1 MTEPVHIARRGPIVE
16 VMLDRPKAN
25 AVDAATSRALYA
37 AFRAFQDDE
46 EVRVAILTGAGDHFF
61 CAGWDLKAAAA
72 GEGAEADHGAGGF
85 AGLTEFF
92 ELDKPVIAAVNG
104 LAYGGGFELA
114 LACDLIVAAET
125 AAFALPETGL
135 GIIANAGGVQRL
147 PRRLPRPL
155 AMELLLT
162 GRRLEVKEALER
174 GLVNRVAPRESLMTA
189 ARTLADTIAA
199 KAPLATR
206 AVKETVALGDGLS
219 VANTFAAMHAGK
231 ADVYSAMLKSED
243 AREGPR
249 AFAEKRAPVWKGR

>member
-1 MTEPVHIARRGPIVE
+1 MTEPVHIVRRGPIVE
-16 VMLDRPKAN
+16 VTLDRPKAN

-37 AFRAFQDDE
+37 AFRAFQDDDQA
-46 EVRVAILTGAGDHFF
+46 RVAILTGAGDHFF

-72 GEGAEADHGAGGF
+72 GEGAEADHGKGGF

-92 ELDKPVIAAVNG
+92 DLDKPVIAAVNG

-125 AAFALPETGL
+125 AAFAFPETGL

-162 GRRLEVKEALER
+162 GRRLEAQEALAR
-174 GLVNRVAPRESLMTA
+174 GLVNRIEPRDSLLAA
-189 ARTLADTIAA
+189 ARALAGTIAA

-206 AVKETVALGDGLS
+206 AVKETVALGEGLS
-219 VANTFAAMHAGK
+219 VAEIFAAMHAGK
-231 ADVYSAMLKSED
+231 APLYSAMLESED